1 MSWAQLTVVSKMD
14 KVCVIMALVF
24 LERETSKSKC
34 INITEYTEFSSGK
47 QRNKS
52 RTLALRL
59 AGRTLNWMV
68 VIGFIKV
75 IFKLRS
81 DR

>member
-24 LERETSKSKC
+24 LERETSKSKYK
-34 INITEYTEFSSGK
+34 NNTEYTEFSNGK

-52 RTLALRL
+52 GTLALRL
-59 AGRTLNWMV
+59 AERTLDWMV
-68 VIGFIKV
+68 VIGFIEV
-75 IFKLRS
+75 IFRLRS